1 MRILVIGDS
10 CVDRY
15 VYGRSKRLCPDAPVP
30 VLIPTTTIENGGM
43 AKNVQA
49 NIASLGIECDIITND
64 EVIIK
69 TRYVDDQTNH
79 MFLRIDTNEDQ
90 IKRISHSKLKNLQN
104 YDAIVISD
112 YDKGFLDEYDIQ
124 TLGSDYPLVFM
135 DTKKPLGFW
144 ATKCNFIKINEMEYR
159 ASKNVFPSLDSSLY
173 QNLIVTLGPQ
183 GCRFKENKYPVKKVD
198 VKDMT
203 GAGDT
208 FLAGLVVEYVRT
220 KDIDKAIEF
229 ANNCAT
235 QVVQKKGVVT
245 VHDS

>member
-1 MRILVIGDS
+1 
-10 CVDRY
+10 
-15 VYGRSKRLCPDAPVP
+15 
-30 VLIPTTTIENGGM
+30 
-43 AKNVQA
+43 
-49 NIASLGIECDIITND
+49 
-64 EVIIK
+64 
-69 TRYVDDQTNH
+69 
-79 MFLRIDTNEDQ
+79 
-90 IKRISHSKLKNLQN
+90 
-104 YDAIVISD
+104 
-112 YDKGFLDEYDIQ
+112 
-124 TLGSDYPLVFM
+124 
-135 DTKKPLGFW
+135 
-144 ATKCNFIKINEMEYR
+144 MEYR

-183 GCRFKENKYPVKKVD
+183 GCRFKENKYHVKKVD